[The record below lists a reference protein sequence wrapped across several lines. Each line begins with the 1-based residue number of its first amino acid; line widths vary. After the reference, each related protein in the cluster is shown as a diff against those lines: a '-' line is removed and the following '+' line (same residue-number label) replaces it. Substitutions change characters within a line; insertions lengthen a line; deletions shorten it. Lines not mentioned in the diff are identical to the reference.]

1 MLARSV
7 SQCLLSLSIYTCYP
21 VTQINLVNK
30 YAASKVSLLY
40 LMVFFCLSVTHS
52 LANSFANAFFEYN
65 VRRWRQA
72 EIAFPKFSDHFP
84 PAIRIYLGRMLGG
97 DRNDACRRRAYVR
110 LTTER
115 KNKHCL
121 LGPRTHRSRN
131 KKTRRARF
139 CACGWAA
146 SERLAL
152 EEKPLVGCARG
163 AFECAP
169 PVGSGMEYYSLPRV
183 GISPVPKKECIYSFI
198 ITQTVLIWQNLY
210 KKLAMIIIQI
220 DIIIRLTMK
229 YIFIL
234 YLFSLVNAQT
244 FPLQI

>member
-1 MLARSV
+1 MLARSL

-52 LANSFANAFFEYN
+52 LTNSFANAFFEYN

-97 DRNDACRRRAYVR
+97 DRNDACRRRARVR
-110 LTTER
+110 LRE

-121 LGPRTHRSRN
+121 LGPRTLRSRN
-131 KKTRRARF
+131 KKTRRAHF
-139 CACGWAA
+139 CACG
-146 SERLAL
+146 
-152 EEKPLVGCARG
+152 
-163 AFECAP
+163 
-169 PVGSGMEYYSLPRV
+169 
-183 GISPVPKKECIYSFI
+183 
-198 ITQTVLIWQNLY
+198 
-210 KKLAMIIIQI
+210 
-220 DIIIRLTMK
+220 
-229 YIFIL
+229 
-234 YLFSLVNAQT
+234 
-244 FPLQI
+244 